1 MASRDKSNE
10 PMFDPAKLNIIPV
23 DLDNEMKKSYIDY
36 SMSVIVG
43 RALPDVRDGLKPVH
57 RRILYAMYEDGIT
70 PDKAYR
76 KCATTVGN
84 VLGRYHPHGDAS
96 VYDAMVRMA
105 QDFSMRYPTVDGHGN
120 FGSIDGDGAAAMRY
134 TEARLSKPGMML
146 LDNLDKGLVDFLPNF
161 DDSEKEPAVL
171 PATLPNLL
179 INGTTGIA
187 VGMATNIPPHNPTE
201 VIDAVIA
208 YMDRP
213 GISIDKLMDYIPAP
227 DFPTGGII
235 INASDMRD
243 IYEKGEG
250 KIRLRARTEIEKGD
264 AGRTNIVITEI
275 PYTISGNK
283 LKLVESLAALAKD
296 KVFDEIY
303 DVRDESSKEGIRIV
317 VEVKKGRDIDNLLN
331 GLYKKSQMEDTYG
344 VNLLA
349 IRPTENGTGQPKV
362 FNLKSLIEEF
372 VLFQE
377 DLYTREYQFLLEKA
391 KKRLEIVEGLMK
403 ATDVIDLIIEILR
416 GSSSVKQAKMCLIE
430 GITEG
435 IKFKSKASEKEA
447 ATLSFTE
454 NQADAILAMQLS
466 KLIGLEILKLHEEND
481 TLIANIAE
489 YEKVLSDSKELYK
502 VIKGRLREFKKIFN
516 SPRRTSLMDTVA
528 KAYVEKVV
536 IEDLYVCFDR
546 FGYTKAID
554 AAAFGRASEE
564 TKKDFSFVLKIKNTD
579 KLCIF
584 TDKGNMHQVKMEKV
598 PRCKMKD
605 KGTLIHSLCKME
617 NDEEG
622 LLYVSFEE
630 LFESILLFVTKNGYI
645 KLVSGAE
652 FETGRQ
658 MIAATKLDADDEVV
672 GVTMLSASDVLTGTK
687 KVILLTKDGL
697 SLGFPLSEV
706 SELKKTSR
714 GVKGITL
721 EKGDTVAFATVVHPA
736 AETFEY
742 EGKTLNARRVRNR
755 KRAAKGQK
763 ANLMQNTLTLE

>member
-1 MASRDKSNE
+1 MSE
-10 PMFDPAKLNIIPV
+10 ENIIQ
-23 DLDNEMKKSYIDY
+23 LDFSEEMKTSYRDY
-36 SMSVIVG
+36 AMSVIVA
-43 RALPDVRDGLKPVH
+43 RALPDVRDGLKPVQ
-57 RRILYAMYEDGIT
+57 RRILYAMKELGLS
-70 PDKAYR
+70 PDKPHR
-76 KCATTVGN
+76 KSARIVGDTM
-84 VLGRYHPHGDAS
+84 GKYHPHGDS
-96 VYDAMVRMA
+96 SIYDALVHMTEDYSLNA
-105 QDFSMRYPTVDGHGN
+105 PLVDGHGN

-243 IYEKGEG
+243 IY
-250 KIRLRARTEIEKGD
+250 EKGD

-416 GSSSVKQAKMCLIE
+416 GSSSVKQAKTCLIE

-672 GVTMLSASDVLTGTK
+672 GVIMLSASDVLTGTK

-721 EKGDTVAFATVVHPA
+721 EKEDTVAFATVVHPA

>member
-1 MASRDKSNE
+1 MSE
-10 PMFDPAKLNIIPV
+10 ENIIQ
-23 DLDNEMKKSYIDY
+23 LDFSEEMKTSYRDY
-36 SMSVIVG
+36 AMSVIVA
-43 RALPDVRDGLKPVH
+43 RALPDVRDGLKPVQ
-57 RRILYAMYEDGIT
+57 RRILYAMKELGLS
-70 PDKAYR
+70 PDKPHR
-76 KCATTVGN
+76 KSARIVGDTM
-84 VLGRYHPHGDAS
+84 GKYHPHGDS
-96 VYDAMVRMA
+96 SIYDALVHMTEDYSLNA
-105 QDFSMRYPTVDGHGN
+105 PLVDGHGN

-416 GSSSVKQAKMCLIE
+416 GSSSVKQAKTCLIE

-435 IKFKSKASEKEA
+435 IKFKSQASEKEA

-672 GVTMLSASDVLTGTK
+672 GVIMLSASDVLTGTK

-721 EKGDTVAFATVVHPA
+721 EKEDTVAFATVVHPA

>member
-1 MASRDKSNE
+1 MSE
-10 PMFDPAKLNIIPV
+10 ENIIQ
-23 DLDNEMKKSYIDY
+23 LDFSEEMKTSYRDY
-36 SMSVIVG
+36 AMSVIVA
-43 RALPDVRDGLKPVH
+43 RALPDVRDGLKPVQ
-57 RRILYAMYEDGIT
+57 RRILYAMKELGLS
-70 PDKAYR
+70 PDKPHR
-76 KCATTVGN
+76 KSARIVGDTM
-84 VLGRYHPHGDAS
+84 GKYHPHGDS
-96 VYDAMVRMA
+96 SIYDALVHMTEDYSLNA
-105 QDFSMRYPTVDGHGN
+105 PLVDGHGN

-264 AGRTNIVITEI
+264 AGRTNVVITEI

-416 GSSSVKQAKMCLIE
+416 GSSSVKQAKTCLIE

-672 GVTMLSASDVLTGTK
+672 GVIMLSASDVLTGTK

-721 EKGDTVAFATVVHPA
+721 EKEDTVAFATVVHPA

>member
-1 MASRDKSNE
+1 MSE
-10 PMFDPAKLNIIPV
+10 ENIIQ
-23 DLDNEMKKSYIDY
+23 LDFSEEMKTSYRDY
-36 SMSVIVG
+36 AMSVIVA
-43 RALPDVRDGLKPVH
+43 RALPDVRDGLKPVQ
-57 RRILYAMYEDGIT
+57 RRILYAMKELGLS
-70 PDKAYR
+70 PDKPHR
-76 KCATTVGN
+76 KSARIVGDTM
-84 VLGRYHPHGDAS
+84 GKYHPHGDS
-96 VYDAMVRMA
+96 SIYDALVHMTEDYSLNA
-105 QDFSMRYPTVDGHGN
+105 PLVDGHGN

-416 GSSSVKQAKMCLIE
+416 GSSSVKQAKACLIE

-435 IKFKSKASEKEA
+435 IKFKSRASEKEA

-516 SPRRTSLMDTVA
+516 SPRRTSLTDTVA

-564 TKKDFSFVLKIKNTD
+564 TKKDFNFVLKIKNTD

-658 MIAATKLDADDEVV
+658 LIAATKLDADDEVV

-697 SLGFPLSEV
+697 SLGFPLGEV

>member
-1 MASRDKSNE
+1 MSQE
-10 PMFDPAKLNIIPV
+10 NIIQ
-23 DLDNEMKKSYIDY
+23 LDFSEEMKNSYRDY
-36 SMSVIVG
+36 AMSVIVS
-43 RALPDVRDGLKPVH
+43 RALPDVRDGLKPVQ
-57 RRILYAMYEDGIT
+57 RRILYAMKELGLS
-70 PDKAYR
+70 PEKPHR
-76 KCATTVGN
+76 KSARIVGDTM
-84 VLGRYHPHGDAS
+84 GKYHPHGDS
-96 VYDAMVRMA
+96 SIYDALVHMTEKYSLNA
-105 QDFSMRYPTVDGHGN
+105 PLVDGHGN

-134 TEARLSKPGMML
+134 TEARLSSTAMTL
-146 LDNLDKGLVDFLPNF
+146 LDNLDKGLVEFVPNF

-213 GISIDKLMDYIPAP
+213 AISIDKLMDYIPAP

-235 INASDMRD
+235 INASDMQE

-250 KIRLRARTEIEKGD
+250 RIRLRAKTEIEKGE

-283 LKLVESLAALAKD
+283 MKLVENLASLAKD

-317 VEVKKGRDIDNLLN
+317 VEVKKGRDIENLLN
-331 GLYKKSQMEDTYG
+331 GLYKKTQMEDTYG

-349 IRPTENGTGQPKV
+349 IKPSEIGNGQPKV
-362 FNLKSLIEEF
+362 FNLKTMIEEF

-377 DLYTREYQFLLEKA
+377 DLYTKEYQFLLNKA
-391 KKRLEIVEGLMK
+391 RKRLEIVQGLMK

-416 GSSSVKQAKMCLIE
+416 GSTSVAQAKKCLIE
-430 GITEG
+430 GVTEG
-435 IKFKSKASEKEA
+435 IKFKNPGSEEQAK
-447 ATLSFTE
+447 TLNFTE
-454 NQADAILAMQLS
+454 VQADAILSMQLS

-481 TLIANIAE
+481 TLLKNIAE
-489 YEKVLSDSKELYK
+489 YEKVLSDVKELYK
-502 VIKGRLREFKKIFN
+502 VIKGRLREFKKQFTT
-516 SPRRTSLMDTVA
+516 PRRTALTDTVA

-536 IEDLYVCFDR
+536 VEDLFICIDR

-554 AAAFGRASEE
+554 ATAFARAAEE
-564 TKKDFSFVLKIKNTD
+564 TKNEFPHIIKIKNTD

-584 TDKGNMHQVKMEKV
+584 TDKGNMHQVKVDKI

-605 KGTLIHSLCKME
+605 KGTLIHSISKMDNE
-617 NDEEG
+617 EEG
-622 LLYVSFEE
+622 LLYVSFED
-630 LFESILLFVTKNGYI
+630 LFESVLMFTTKSGYI
-645 KLVSGAE
+645 KLVSGVE

-658 MIAATKLDADDEVV
+658 MIAATKLDAEDKVV
-672 GVTMLSASDVLTGTK
+672 GISMLTAGDVLTGTK
-687 KVILLTKDGL
+687 KVILLTEQGL
-697 SLGFPLSEV
+697 SLGFPVSEV
-706 SELKKTSR
+706 SEFKKTSR
-714 GVKGITL
+714 GVKAITL
-721 EKGDTVAFATVVHPA
+721 EKDDTLAFATLVHPA

-763 ANLMQNTLTLE
+763 ANLQQNTLNFE

>member
-1 MASRDKSNE
+1 MSE
-10 PMFDPAKLNIIPV
+10 ENIIQ
-23 DLDNEMKKSYIDY
+23 LDFSEEMKTSYRDY
-36 SMSVIVG
+36 AMSVIVA
-43 RALPDVRDGLKPVH
+43 RALPDVRDGLKPVQ
-57 RRILYAMYEDGIT
+57 RRILYAMKELGLS
-70 PDKAYR
+70 PDKPHR
-76 KCATTVGN
+76 KSARIVGDTM
-84 VLGRYHPHGDAS
+84 GKYHPHGDS
-96 VYDAMVRMA
+96 SIYDALVHMTEDYSLNA
-105 QDFSMRYPTVDGHGN
+105 PLVDGHGN

-416 GSSSVKQAKMCLIE
+416 GSSSVKQAKTCLVE

-672 GVTMLSASDVLTGTK
+672 GVIMLSASDVLTGTK

-721 EKGDTVAFATVVHPA
+721 EKEDTVAFATVVHPA

>member
-1 MASRDKSNE
+1 MSE
-10 PMFDPAKLNIIPV
+10 ENIIQ
-23 DLDNEMKKSYIDY
+23 LDFSEEMKTSYRDY
-36 SMSVIVG
+36 AMSVIVA
-43 RALPDVRDGLKPVH
+43 RALPDVRDGLKPVQ
-57 RRILYAMYEDGIT
+57 RRILYAMKELGLS
-70 PDKAYR
+70 PDKPHR
-76 KCATTVGN
+76 KSARIVGDTM
-84 VLGRYHPHGDAS
+84 GKYHPHGDS
-96 VYDAMVRMA
+96 SIYDALVHMTEDYSLNA
-105 QDFSMRYPTVDGHGN
+105 PLVDGHGN

-416 GSSSVKQAKMCLIE
+416 GSSSVKQAKTCLIE

-516 SPRRTSLMDTVA
+516 SPRRTSLTDTVA

-536 IEDLYVCFDR
+536 VEDLYVCFDR

-554 AAAFGRASEE
+554 AAAFGRVSEE

-672 GVTMLSASDVLTGTK
+672 GVIMLSASDVLTGTK

-721 EKGDTVAFATVVHPA
+721 EKEDTVAFATVVHPA

>member
-1 MASRDKSNE
+1 MSE
-10 PMFDPAKLNIIPV
+10 ENIIQ
-23 DLDNEMKKSYIDY
+23 LDFSEEMKTSYRDY
-36 SMSVIVG
+36 AMSVIVA
-43 RALPDVRDGLKPVH
+43 RALPDVRDGLKPVQ
-57 RRILYAMYEDGIT
+57 RRILYAMKELGLS
-70 PDKAYR
+70 PDKPHR
-76 KCATTVGN
+76 KSARIVGDTM
-84 VLGRYHPHGDAS
+84 GKYHPHGDS
-96 VYDAMVRMA
+96 SIYDALVHMTEDYSLNA
-105 QDFSMRYPTVDGHGN
+105 PLVDGHGN

-283 LKLVESLAALAKD
+283 LKLVESLATLAKD

-416 GSSSVKQAKMCLIE
+416 GSSSVKQAKTCLIE

-672 GVTMLSASDVLTGTK
+672 GVIMLSASDVLTETK

-721 EKGDTVAFATVVHPA
+721 EKEDTVAFATVVHPA

>member
-1 MASRDKSNE
+1 MYAMKELGLSPDK
-10 PMFDPAKLNIIPV
+10 PHR
-23 DLDNEMKKSYIDY
+23 KSAR
-36 SMSVIVG
+36 IVG
-43 RALPDVRDGLKPVH
+43 DTMGK
-57 RRILYAMYEDGIT
+57 
-70 PDKAYR
+70 
-76 KCATTVGN
+76 
-84 VLGRYHPHGDAS
+84 YHPHGDS
-96 VYDAMVRMA
+96 SIYDALVHMTEDYSLNA
-105 QDFSMRYPTVDGHGN
+105 PLVDGHGN

-416 GSSSVKQAKMCLIE
+416 GSSSVKQAKTCLIE

-672 GVTMLSASDVLTGTK
+672 GVIMLSASDVLTGTK

-721 EKGDTVAFATVVHPA
+721 EKEDTVAFATVVHPA

>member
-1 MASRDKSNE
+1 MTE
-10 PMFDPAKLNIIPV
+10 
-23 DLDNEMKKSYIDY
+23 DY
-36 SMSVIVG
+36 SLN
-43 RALPDVRDGLKPVH
+43 APL
-57 RRILYAMYEDGIT
+57 
-70 PDKAYR
+70 
-76 KCATTVGN
+76 
-84 VLGRYHPHGDAS
+84 
-96 VYDAMVRMA
+96 
-105 QDFSMRYPTVDGHGN
+105 VDGHGN

-227 DFPTGGII
+227 DFPTGGIV

-416 GSSSVKQAKMCLIE
+416 GSSSVKQAKSCLIE

-435 IKFKSKASEKEA
+435 IKFKSRESEKEA

-672 GVTMLSASDVLTGTK
+672 GVIMLSASDVLTGTK

-721 EKGDTVAFATVVHPA
+721 EKEDTVAFATVVHPA

>member
-1 MASRDKSNE
+1 MSE
-10 PMFDPAKLNIIPV
+10 ENIIQ
-23 DLDNEMKKSYIDY
+23 LDFSEEMKTSYRDY
-36 SMSVIVG
+36 AMSVIVA
-43 RALPDVRDGLKPVH
+43 RALPDVRDGLKPVQ
-57 RRILYAMYEDGIT
+57 RRILYAMKELGLS
-70 PDKAYR
+70 PDKPHR
-76 KCATTVGN
+76 KSARIVGDTM
-84 VLGRYHPHGDAS
+84 GKYHPHGDS
-96 VYDAMVRMA
+96 SIYDALVHMTEDYSLNA
-105 QDFSMRYPTVDGHGN
+105 PLVDGHGN

-161 DDSEKEPAVL
+161 DDSETEPAVL

-416 GSSSVKQAKMCLIE
+416 GSSSVKQAKTCLIE

-672 GVTMLSASDVLTGTK
+672 GVIMLSASDVLTGTK

-721 EKGDTVAFATVVHPA
+721 EKEDTVAFATVVHPA

>member
-1 MASRDKSNE
+1 MSE
-10 PMFDPAKLNIIPV
+10 ENIIQ
-23 DLDNEMKKSYIDY
+23 LDFSEEMKTSYRDY
-36 SMSVIVG
+36 AMSVIVA
-43 RALPDVRDGLKPVH
+43 RALPDVRDGLKPVQ
-57 RRILYAMYEDGIT
+57 RRILYAMKELGLS
-70 PDKAYR
+70 PDKPHR
-76 KCATTVGN
+76 KSARIVGDTM
-84 VLGRYHPHGDAS
+84 GKYHPHGDS
-96 VYDAMVRMA
+96 SIYDALVHMTEDYSLNA
-105 QDFSMRYPTVDGHGN
+105 PLVDGHGN

-416 GSSSVKQAKMCLIE
+416 GSSSVKQAKTCLIE

-672 GVTMLSASDVLTGTK
+672 GVIMLSASDVLTGTK

-714 GVKGITL
+714 GVKGIIL
-721 EKGDTVAFATVVHPA
+721 EKEDTVAFATVVHPA

>member
-1 MASRDKSNE
+1 MSE
-10 PMFDPAKLNIIPV
+10 ENIIQ
-23 DLDNEMKKSYIDY
+23 LDFSEEMKTSYRDY
-36 SMSVIVG
+36 AMSVIVA
-43 RALPDVRDGLKPVH
+43 RALPDVRDGLKPVQ
-57 RRILYAMYEDGIT
+57 RRILYAMKELGLS
-70 PDKAYR
+70 PDKPHR
-76 KCATTVGN
+76 KSARIVGDTM
-84 VLGRYHPHGDAS
+84 GKYHPHGDS
-96 VYDAMVRMA
+96 SIYDALVHMTEDYSLNA
-105 QDFSMRYPTVDGHGN
+105 PLVDGHGN

-416 GSSSVKQAKMCLIE
+416 GSSSVKQAKTCLIE

-584 TDKGNMHQVKMEKV
+584 TDKGNMHQVKMEM
-598 PRCKMKD
+598 C
-605 KGTLIHSLCKME
+605 
-617 NDEEG
+617 
-622 LLYVSFEE
+622 
-630 LFESILLFVTKNGYI
+630 
-645 KLVSGAE
+645 
-652 FETGRQ
+652 Q
-658 MIAATKLDADDEVV
+658 
-672 GVTMLSASDVLTGTK
+672 DV
-687 KVILLTKDGL
+687 
-697 SLGFPLSEV
+697 
-706 SELKKTSR
+706 R
-714 GVKGITL
+714 
-721 EKGDTVAFATVVHPA
+721 
-736 AETFEY
+736 
-742 EGKTLNARRVRNR
+742 
-755 KRAAKGQK
+755 
-763 ANLMQNTLTLE
+763 

>member
-1 MASRDKSNE
+1 MSE
-10 PMFDPAKLNIIPV
+10 ENIIQ
-23 DLDNEMKKSYIDY
+23 LDFSEEMKTSYRDY
-36 SMSVIVG
+36 AMSVIVA
-43 RALPDVRDGLKPVH
+43 RALPDVRDGLKPVQ
-57 RRILYAMYEDGIT
+57 RRILYAMKELGLS
-70 PDKAYR
+70 PDKPHR
-76 KCATTVGN
+76 KCARIVGDTM
-84 VLGRYHPHGDAS
+84 GKYHPHGDS
-96 VYDAMVRMA
+96 SIYDALVHMTEDYSLNA
-105 QDFSMRYPTVDGHGN
+105 PLVDGHGN

-416 GSSSVKQAKMCLIE
+416 GSSSVKQAKTCLIE

-672 GVTMLSASDVLTGTK
+672 GVIMLSASDVLTGTK

-721 EKGDTVAFATVVHPA
+721 EKEDTVAFATVVHPA

>member
-1 MASRDKSNE
+1 MSE
-10 PMFDPAKLNIIPV
+10 ENIIQ
-23 DLDNEMKKSYIDY
+23 LDFSEEMKTSYRDY
-36 SMSVIVG
+36 AMSVIVA
-43 RALPDVRDGLKPVH
+43 RALPDVRDGLKPVQ
-57 RRILYAMYEDGIT
+57 RRILYAMKELGLS
-70 PDKAYR
+70 PDKPHR
-76 KCATTVGN
+76 KSARIVGDTM
-84 VLGRYHPHGDAS
+84 GKYHPHGDS
-96 VYDAMVRMA
+96 SIYDALVHMTEDYSLNA
-105 QDFSMRYPTVDGHGN
+105 PLVDGHGN

-416 GSSSVKQAKMCLIE
+416 GSSSVKQAKTCLIE

-447 ATLSFTE
+447 AILSFTE

-672 GVTMLSASDVLTGTK
+672 GVIMLSASDVLTGTK

-721 EKGDTVAFATVVHPA
+721 EKEDTVAFATVVHPA

>member
-1 MASRDKSNE
+1 MSE
-10 PMFDPAKLNIIPV
+10 ENIIQ
-23 DLDNEMKKSYIDY
+23 LDFSEEMKTSYRDY
-36 SMSVIVG
+36 AMSVIVA
-43 RALPDVRDGLKPVH
+43 RALPDVRDGLKPVQ
-57 RRILYAMYEDGIT
+57 RRILYAMKELGLS
-70 PDKAYR
+70 PDKPHR
-76 KCATTVGN
+76 KSARIVGDTM
-84 VLGRYHPHGDAS
+84 GKYHPHGDS
-96 VYDAMVRMA
+96 SIYDALVHMTEDYSLNA
-105 QDFSMRYPTVDGHGN
+105 PLVDGHGN

-416 GSSSVKQAKMCLIE
+416 GSSSVKQAKTCLIE

-454 NQADAILAMQLS
+454 NQADAILTMQLS

-721 EKGDTVAFATVVHPA
+721 EKEDTVAFATVVHPA

>member
-1 MASRDKSNE
+1 MSE
-10 PMFDPAKLNIIPV
+10 ENIIQ
-23 DLDNEMKKSYIDY
+23 LDFSEEMKTSYRDY
-36 SMSVIVG
+36 AMSVIVA
-43 RALPDVRDGLKPVH
+43 RALPDVRDGLKPVQ
-57 RRILYAMYEDGIT
+57 RRILYAMKELGLS
-70 PDKAYR
+70 PDKPHR
-76 KCATTVGN
+76 KSARIVGDTM
-84 VLGRYHPHGDAS
+84 GKYHPHGDS
-96 VYDAMVRMA
+96 SIYDALVHMTEDYSLNA
-105 QDFSMRYPTVDGHGN
+105 PLVDGHGN

-416 GSSSVKQAKMCLIE
+416 GSSSVKQAKTCLIE

-466 KLIGLEILKLHEEND
+466 KLIGLEILKLHEDND

-672 GVTMLSASDVLTGTK
+672 GVIMLSASDVLTGTK

-721 EKGDTVAFATVVHPA
+721 EKEDTVAFATVVHPA

>member
-1 MASRDKSNE
+1 MSE
-10 PMFDPAKLNIIPV
+10 ENIIQ
-23 DLDNEMKKSYIDY
+23 LDFSEEMKTSYRDY
-36 SMSVIVG
+36 AMSVIVA
-43 RALPDVRDGLKPVH
+43 RALPDVRDGLKPVQ
-57 RRILYAMYEDGIT
+57 RRILYAMKELGLS
-70 PDKAYR
+70 PDKPHR
-76 KCATTVGN
+76 KSARIVGDTM
-84 VLGRYHPHGDAS
+84 GKYHPHGDS
-96 VYDAMVRMA
+96 SIYDALVHMTEDYSLNA
-105 QDFSMRYPTVDGHGN
+105 PLVDGHGN

-213 GISIDKLMDYIPAP
+213 GISIDKLMYYIPAP

-391 KKRLEIVEGLMK
+391 NKRLEIVEGLMK

-416 GSSSVKQAKMCLIE
+416 GSSSVKQAKTCLIE

-672 GVTMLSASDVLTGTK
+672 GVIMLSASDVLTGTK

-721 EKGDTVAFATVVHPA
+721 EKEDTVAFATVVHPA

>member
-1 MASRDKSNE
+1 MSE
-10 PMFDPAKLNIIPV
+10 ENIIQ
-23 DLDNEMKKSYIDY
+23 LDFSEEMKTSYRDY
-36 SMSVIVG
+36 AMSVIVA
-43 RALPDVRDGLKPVH
+43 RALPDVRDGLKPVQ
-57 RRILYAMYEDGIT
+57 RRILYAMKELGLS
-70 PDKAYR
+70 PDKPHR
-76 KCATTVGN
+76 KSARIVGDTM
-84 VLGRYHPHGDAS
+84 GKYHPHGDS
-96 VYDAMVRMA
+96 SIYDALVHMTEDYSLNA
-105 QDFSMRYPTVDGHGN
+105 PLVDGHGN

-416 GSSSVKQAKMCLIE
+416 GSSSVKQAKTCLIE

-435 IKFKSKASEKEA
+435 IKFKSRESEKEA

-672 GVTMLSASDVLTGTK
+672 GVIMLSASDVLTGTK

-706 SELKKTSR
+706 KKTSR

-721 EKGDTVAFATVVHPA
+721 EKEDTVAFATVVHPA

>member
-1 MASRDKSNE
+1 MSE
-10 PMFDPAKLNIIPV
+10 ENIIQ
-23 DLDNEMKKSYIDY
+23 LDFSEEMKTSYRDY
-36 SMSVIVG
+36 AMSVIVA
-43 RALPDVRDGLKPVH
+43 RALPDVRDGLKPVQ
-57 RRILYAMYEDGIT
+57 RRILYAMKELGLS
-70 PDKAYR
+70 PDKPHR
-76 KCATTVGN
+76 KSARIVGDTM
-84 VLGRYHPHGDAS
+84 GKYHPHGDS
-96 VYDAMVRMA
+96 SIYDALVHMTEDYSLNA
-105 QDFSMRYPTVDGHGN
+105 PLVDGHGN

-161 DDSEKEPAVL
+161 DDSEKEPVVL

-416 GSSSVKQAKMCLIE
+416 GSSSVKQVKTCLVE

-672 GVTMLSASDVLTGTK
+672 GVIMLSASDVLTGTK

-721 EKGDTVAFATVVHPA
+721 EKEDTVAFATVVHPA

>member
-1 MASRDKSNE
+1 MSE
-10 PMFDPAKLNIIPV
+10 ENIIQ
-23 DLDNEMKKSYIDY
+23 LDFSEEMKTSYRDY
-36 SMSVIVG
+36 AMSVIVA
-43 RALPDVRDGLKPVH
+43 RALPDVRDGLKPVQ
-57 RRILYAMYEDGIT
+57 RRILYAMKELGLS
-70 PDKAYR
+70 PDKPHR
-76 KCATTVGN
+76 KSARIVGDTM
-84 VLGRYHPHGDAS
+84 GKYHPHGDS
-96 VYDAMVRMA
+96 SIYDALVHMTEDYSLNA
-105 QDFSMRYPTVDGHGN
+105 PLVDGHGN

-362 FNLKSLIEEF
+362 FNLKSLSEEF

-416 GSSSVKQAKMCLIE
+416 GSSSVKQAKTCLIE

-672 GVTMLSASDVLTGTK
+672 GVIMLSASDVLTGTK

-721 EKGDTVAFATVVHPA
+721 EKEDTVAFATVVHPA

-763 ANLMQNTLTLE
+763 ANLMQNMLTLE

>member
-1 MASRDKSNE
+1 MSE
-10 PMFDPAKLNIIPV
+10 ENIIQ
-23 DLDNEMKKSYIDY
+23 LDFSEEMKTSYRDY
-36 SMSVIVG
+36 AMSVIVA
-43 RALPDVRDGLKPVH
+43 RALPDVRDGLKPVQ
-57 RRILYAMYEDGIT
+57 RRILYAMKELGLS
-70 PDKAYR
+70 PDKPHR
-76 KCATTVGN
+76 KSARIVGDTM
-84 VLGRYHPHGDAS
+84 GKYHPHGDS
-96 VYDAMVRMA
+96 SIYDALVHMTEDYSLNA
-105 QDFSMRYPTVDGHGN
+105 PLVDGHGN

-213 GISIDKLMDYIPAP
+213 GISVDKLMDYIPAP

-416 GSSSVKQAKMCLIE
+416 GSSSVKQAKTCLIE

-672 GVTMLSASDVLTGTK
+672 GVIMLSASDVLTGTK

-721 EKGDTVAFATVVHPA
+721 EKEDTVAFATVVHPA

>member
-1 MASRDKSNE
+1 MSE
-10 PMFDPAKLNIIPV
+10 ENIIQ
-23 DLDNEMKKSYIDY
+23 LDFSEEMKTSYRDY
-36 SMSVIVG
+36 AMSVIVA
-43 RALPDVRDGLKPVH
+43 RALPDVRDGLKPVQ
-57 RRILYAMYEDGIT
+57 RRILYAMKELGLS
-70 PDKAYR
+70 PDKPHR
-76 KCATTVGN
+76 KSARIVGDTM
-84 VLGRYHPHGDAS
+84 GKYHPHGDS
-96 VYDAMVRMA
+96 SIYDALVHMTEDYSLNA
-105 QDFSMRYPTVDGHGN
+105 PLVDGHGN

-416 GSSSVKQAKMCLIE
+416 GSSSVKQAKTCLIE

-672 GVTMLSASDVLTGTK
+672 GVMMLSASDVLTGTK

-721 EKGDTVAFATVVHPA
+721 EKEDTVAFATVVHPA

-755 KRAAKGQK
+755 KRAAKVQK

>member
-1 MASRDKSNE
+1 
-10 PMFDPAKLNIIPV
+10 
-23 DLDNEMKKSYIDY
+23 
-36 SMSVIVG
+36 
-43 RALPDVRDGLKPVH
+43 
-57 RRILYAMYEDGIT
+57 
-70 PDKAYR
+70 
-76 KCATTVGN
+76 
-84 VLGRYHPHGDAS
+84 
-96 VYDAMVRMA
+96 
-105 QDFSMRYPTVDGHGN
+105 
-120 FGSIDGDGAAAMRY
+120 
-134 TEARLSKPGMML
+134 
-146 LDNLDKGLVDFLPNF
+146 
-161 DDSEKEPAVL
+161 
-171 PATLPNLL
+171 
-179 INGTTGIA
+179 
-187 VGMATNIPPHNPTE
+187 MATNIPPHNPTE

-416 GSSSVKQAKMCLIE
+416 GSSSVKQAKTCLIE
-430 GITEG
+430 GITEE

-672 GVTMLSASDVLTGTK
+672 GVIMLSASDVLTGTK

-721 EKGDTVAFATVVHPA
+721 EKEDTVAFATVVHPA

>member
-1 MASRDKSNE
+1 MSE
-10 PMFDPAKLNIIPV
+10 ENIIQ
-23 DLDNEMKKSYIDY
+23 LDFSEEMKTSYRDY
-36 SMSVIVG
+36 AMSVIVA
-43 RALPDVRDGLKPVH
+43 RALPDVRDGLKPVQ
-57 RRILYAMYEDGIT
+57 RRILYAMKELGLS
-70 PDKAYR
+70 PDKPHR
-76 KCATTVGN
+76 KSARIVGDTM
-84 VLGRYHPHGDAS
+84 GKYHPHGDS
-96 VYDAMVRMA
+96 SIYDALVHMTEDYSLNA
-105 QDFSMRYPTVDGHGN
+105 PLVDGHGN

-416 GSSSVKQAKMCLIE
+416 GSSSVKQAKTCLIE

-481 TLIANIAE
+481 TLIANIAG

-672 GVTMLSASDVLTGTK
+672 GVIMLSASDVLTGTK

-721 EKGDTVAFATVVHPA
+721 EKEDTVAFATVVHPA

>member
-1 MASRDKSNE
+1 MSE
-10 PMFDPAKLNIIPV
+10 ENIIQ
-23 DLDNEMKKSYIDY
+23 LDFSEEMKTSYRDY
-36 SMSVIVG
+36 AMSVIVA
-43 RALPDVRDGLKPVH
+43 RALPDVRDGLKPVQ
-57 RRILYAMYEDGIT
+57 RRILYAMKELGLS
-70 PDKAYR
+70 PDKPHR
-76 KCATTVGN
+76 KSARIVGDTM
-84 VLGRYHPHGDAS
+84 GKYHPHGDS
-96 VYDAMVRMA
+96 SIYDALVHMTEDYSLNA
-105 QDFSMRYPTVDGHGN
+105 PLVDGHGN

-416 GSSSVKQAKMCLIE
+416 GSSSVKQAKTCLIE

-672 GVTMLSASDVLTGTK
+672 GVIMLSASDVLTGTK

-697 SLGFPLSEV
+697 SLGFPLGEV

-721 EKGDTVAFATVVHPA
+721 EKEDTVAFATVVHPA

>member
-1 MASRDKSNE
+1 MSE
-10 PMFDPAKLNIIPV
+10 ENIIQ
-23 DLDNEMKKSYIDY
+23 LDFSEEMKTSYRDY
-36 SMSVIVG
+36 AMSVIVA
-43 RALPDVRDGLKPVH
+43 RALPDVRDGLKPVQ
-57 RRILYAMYEDGIT
+57 RRILYAMKELGLS
-70 PDKAYR
+70 PDKPHR
-76 KCATTVGN
+76 KSARIVGDTM
-84 VLGRYHPHGDAS
+84 GKYHPHGDS
-96 VYDAMVRMA
+96 SIYDALVHMTEDYSLNA
-105 QDFSMRYPTVDGHGN
+105 PLVDGHGN

-213 GISIDKLMDYIPAP
+213 GISVDKLMDYIPAP

-377 DLYTREYQFLLEKA
+377 DLYTREYQFLFEKA

-416 GSSSVKQAKMCLIE
+416 GSSSVKQAKACLIE

-435 IKFKSKASEKEA
+435 IKFKSRASEKEA

-672 GVTMLSASDVLTGTK
+672 GVIMLSASDVLTGTK

-721 EKGDTVAFATVVHPA
+721 EKEDTVAFATVVHPA